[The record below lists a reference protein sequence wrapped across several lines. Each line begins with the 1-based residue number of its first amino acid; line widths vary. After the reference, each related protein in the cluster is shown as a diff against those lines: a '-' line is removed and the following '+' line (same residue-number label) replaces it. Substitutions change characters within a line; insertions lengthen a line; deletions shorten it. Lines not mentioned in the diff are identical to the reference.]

1 MTDSI
6 IVRYGEIFT
15 KSEPV
20 KRQFSG
26 RLARNIRAALP
37 GADVAPRRNRIYVR
51 TKSKSDALKRVFGIT
66 SFSPAVSVPAD
77 MGAINKTAL
86 ALLGKSKKGSFAVA
100 SKRLTG
106 DWKISPHRM
115 NVEVGQVLKDG
126 TGRKVK
132 LDNPDVTIGVEVYGN
147 TAYVFN
153 ETIPGPGG
161 LPLGTQGKAVAIFD
175 GTKSLA
181 ACWMAMK
188 RGLEVVPVCAS
199 KKLAALAK
207 PLGKWAYGTDF
218 RAVVSKLGIGE
229 IAKSENAQ
237 AIITSETLGAKKFA
251 QYGMLAL
258 QPLVGLESKRANAIA
273 RRAAKG

>member
-26 RLARNIRAALP
+26 RLARNMRAALP
-37 GADVAPRRNRIYVR
+37 GADVAPRRNRIYVSTR
-51 TKSKSDALKRVFGIT
+51 GKADALKRVFGIT
-66 SFSPAVSVPAD
+66 SFSPAISIPAD
-77 MGAINKTAL
+77 MDAINKTAL
-86 ALLGKSKKGSFAVA
+86 ALLRKSKKGSFAVA
-100 SKRLTG
+100 SKRLTE

-115 NVEVGQVLKDG
+115 NVEIGQVLKDG
-126 TGRKVK
+126 TGRTVN
-132 LDNPDVTIGVEVYGN
+132 LDNPDVTIGVEVYGS
-147 TAYVFN
+147 TAYISN

-188 RGLEVVPVCAS
+188 RGLEVIPVCAS

-207 PLGKWAYGTDF
+207 PLEKWAYGTGF
-218 RAVVSKLGIGE
+218 RIVVSKDNIE
-229 IAKSENAQ
+229 NVAKSENAQ
-237 AIITSETLGAKKFA
+237 AIITSETLAAKKFA

-258 QPLVGLESKRANAIA
+258 QPLVGMD
-273 RRAAKG
+273 AKGISRIVKAVR

>member
-37 GADVAPRRNRIYVR
+37 GADVAPRRNRIYVAYG
-51 TKSKSDALKRVFGIT
+51 KKADNLKRIFGIT
-66 SFSPAVSVPAD
+66 SFSPAFSVPAD
-77 MGAINKTAL
+77 MDAIKKTAL
-86 ALLGKSKKGSFAVA
+86 ALLKKSKKGSFAVA
-100 SKRLTG
+100 SKRLTE

-126 TGRKVK
+126 TGRTVN
-132 LDNPDVTIGVEVYGN
+132 LDNPDVAIGVEVYGS
-147 TAYVFN
+147 TAYIFN

-161 LPLGTQGKAVAIFD
+161 LPLGTQGKAVALFD

-207 PLGKWAYGTDF
+207 PLEKWAYGTDF
-218 RAVVSKLGIGE
+218 RVVVSRRDVE
-229 IAKSENAQ
+229 DIAKEENAQ
-237 AIITSETLGAKKFA
+237 AIITSETLGTKKFA
-251 QYGMLAL
+251 RYGMLAL
-258 QPLVGLESKRANAIA
+258 QPLVGMDDMGI
-273 RRAAKG
+273 RRIVKAVR